1 MVYTLNMFGKG
12 RCLDRV
18 VRGLDL
24 KRDSGM
30 RLFKN
35 KDGVHFGY
43 VGQGTLPGQGCQ
55 GLGPIKGQWHEG
67 IAYK

>member
-1 MVYTLNMFGKG
+1 MVYTLNMLGRG

-24 KRDSGM
+24 NRESGM

-35 KDGVHFGY
+35 KDGVHVEY
-43 VGQGTLPGQGCQ
+43 VWQGTLLGQGCQ
-55 GLGPIKGQWHEG
+55 GLGPKKGQWHE

>member
-1 MVYTLNMFGKG
+1 MVYTLNMLGRG

-24 KRDSGM
+24 KRESGM

-35 KDGVHFGY
+35 KDGVH
-43 VGQGTLPGQGCQ
+43 VEDAGQRTLLEQGCQ
-55 GLGPIKGQWHEG
+55 GLGPKKGQWHE
-67 IAYK
+67 IVKK